1 MKLNKETLKKIIK
14 EELAKSLLLEN
25 NLMTSDERGNPA
37 YESLLISPN
46 YIKQD
51 MDSKRHFGFGE
62 PDYHANMVMQGLRGE
77 VLHRNALD
85 SAFELYMLV
94 TADEEDR
101 HPAFPKDEKSRSEIM
116 NFLDFAIDKLQ

>member
-1 MKLNKETLKKIIK
+1 MKLNKEMLKRIIK

-37 YESLLISPN
+37 YESLLISPD

-51 MDSKRHFGFGE
+51 MDSKRHLGFGE
-62 PDYHANMVMQGLRGE
+62 PDYHANMVLKGLRGE

-85 SAFELYMLV
+85 SAFELFMLV
-94 TADEEDR
+94 TADEGDR
-101 HPAFPKDEKSRSEIM
+101 HPAFPQSEKSRNEIM
-116 NFLDFAIDKLQ
+116 DFLDFAIQKLQ